1 MNPPNQ
7 KAAATLPL
15 VRCAVY
21 TRKSTE
27 EGLEQ
32 EFNSLDAQR
41 ESAEAFIR
49 SQAQEGWTCL
59 PARYDDGGF
68 TDGNME
74 RPALQRLLTDIVAG
88 KIDCVVTYKVD
99 RLSRSLLDF
108 AKMMETFEQHG
119 VSFVSITQQ
128 FNSATS
134 MGRLVLNVLLSFAQF
149 EREIIAERTRDKM
162 AATRR
167 KGKWSGGMPVLG
179 YDLDPRGRRLH
190 VNDDEAQRVR
200 AIFALYLEHQA
211 LLPVVQ
217 ELARRGWVSKC
228 WQTRH
233 GRQRGG
239 RPFTKTSLYR
249 LLTNVIYTGQ
259 VRYKDETH
267 DGEQPALIDADT
279 FERVQAL
286 LKSHGPELG
295 PPSLHR
301 FTALLKGL
309 LRCVCCDCAMTPA
322 HTTRKGGLRYRYYTC
337 VQAQKSGWQSCP
349 AKSIPAAPIEQLVL
363 EQIQRL
369 GRDPLLLEQ
378 MLTTVRQEDEARVA
392 EWEGERVGLERD
404 LLRGQ
409 GEIRKLLAE
418 VGSGVSGS
426 GAVTRLAALQARL
439 AQVEQRLA
447 RLRGQMET
455 LQQERLDEAA
465 AQEALTDLL
474 PAWNTMTPDEHARVV
489 RLLVSRPGR
498 VRPAAPCNEQAHPF
512 HGSKKSVAKVMAKC
526 QQVPV
531 AATGLVPRAA

>member
-1 MNPPNQ
+1 MNHPHK
-7 KAAATLPL
+7 KAATTLPL
-15 VRCAVY
+15 VRCAIY

-41 ESAEAFIR
+41 ESAQAFIR
-49 SQAQEGWTCL
+49 SQTHEGWTCL
-59 PARYDDGGF
+59 PERYDDGGF
-68 TDGNME
+68 TGGNME
-74 RPALQRLLTDIVAG
+74 RPALQRLLADIQDG

-167 KGKWSGGMPVLG
+167 KGKWSGGTPVLG
-179 YDLDPRGRRLH
+179 FDLDPRGRRLH
-190 VNDDEAQRVR
+190 VNEEEAARVR
-200 AIFALYLEHQA
+200 AIFALYLEHES

-217 ELARRGWVSKC
+217 ELARRGWVGKC

-249 LLTNVIYTGQ
+249 LLTNVLYAGK
-259 VRYKDETH
+259 VRYKEEIH
-267 DGEQPALIDADT
+267 DGEQPALIDAET
-279 FERVQAL
+279 FGRVQAL
-286 LKSHGPELG
+286 LRSHGPELG
-295 PPSLHR
+295 PPSVHR

-309 LRCVCCDCAMTPA
+309 LRCLPCDCAMTPS

-337 VQAQKSGWQSCP
+337 VQAQKNGWQTCP
-349 AKSIPAAPIEQLVL
+349 SKSIPAQAIEQLVVQ
-363 EQIQRL
+363 QIQRL
-369 GRDPLLLEQ
+369 GRDPLVLEKLLTQ
-378 MLTTVRQEDEARVA
+378 VRQQDDARVA
-392 EWEGERVGLERD
+392 QWEGERVGLERD

-409 GEIRKLLAE
+409 SEVRHLLAE
-418 VGSGVSGS
+418 VASGVSSG
-426 GAVTRLAALQARL
+426 GAVTRLAELQARL
-439 AQVEQRLA
+439 AHIEQRLA

-455 LQQERLDEAA
+455 LQQERLDQAA
-465 AQEALTDLL
+465 ANEALAGLVPT
-474 PAWNTMTPDEHARVV
+474 WERMTLAEQARVV
-489 RLLVSRPGR
+489 RLLVSRVDYDGQQGKASITFQPLGLKTLAGEMLGR
-498 VRPAAPCNEQAHPF
+498 NREEHSA
-512 HGSKKSVAKVMAKC
+512 
-526 QQVPV
+526 
-531 AATGLVPRAA
+531 

>member
-1 MNPPNQ
+1 MNPTS
-7 KAAATLPL
+7 KKSAATLPL
-15 VRCAVY
+15 VRCAIY

-49 SQAQEGWTCL
+49 SQSHEGWTCL
-59 PARYDDGGF
+59 ADRYDDGGF
-68 TDGNME
+68 TGGNME
-74 RPALQRLLTDIVAG
+74 RPALQRLLTDIAAG
-88 KIDCVVTYKVD
+88 KIDLVVCYKVD

-108 AKMMETFEQHG
+108 AKMMETFEQHS

-190 VNDDEAQRVR
+190 VNEGEAERVR

-217 ELARRGWVSKC
+217 ELACRGWVGKC
-228 WQTRH
+228 WQTRN
-233 GRQRGG
+233 GRQCGG

-249 LLTNVIYTGQ
+249 LLTNVLYAGK
-259 VRYKDETH
+259 VRYKDEIH
-267 DGEQPALIDADT
+267 DGEQPALIAADT
-279 FERVQAL
+279 FGRVQAL
-286 LKSHGPELG
+286 LKSHGPEVG
-295 PPSLHR
+295 PPSVHR

-309 LRCVCCDCAMTPA
+309 LRCVCCNCAMTPA

-337 VQAQKSGWQSCP
+337 VHAQKNGWQNCP
-349 AKSIPAAPIEQLVL
+349 SKSIPAGPIEQLVV

-369 GRDPLLLEQ
+369 GRDPLVLEQ
-378 MLTTVRQEDEARVA
+378 LLTTIRHKDEVRLA
-392 EWEGERVGLERD
+392 EWEGECVGLERD

-409 GEIRKLLAE
+409 SEVRKLLAE
-418 VGSGVSGS
+418 VSAGTSSS
-426 GAVTRLAALQARL
+426 GAVTRLAELQARR
-439 AQVEQRLA
+439 AQIEQRLA
-447 RLRGQMET
+447 RLRGQMEA
-455 LQQERLDEAA
+455 LQQERLDQLAV
-465 AQEALTDLL
+465 QEALSGLVPTWETL
-474 PAWNTMTPDEHARVV
+474 TPNEQARVV
-489 RLLVSRPGR
+489 RLLISQVDYDGKHGKASITFQTLGLKTLAGELLARQR
-498 VRPAAPCNEQAHPF
+498 EEQ
-512 HGSKKSVAKVMAKC
+512 
-526 QQVPV
+526 
-531 AATGLVPRAA
+531 RA

>member
-1 MNPPNQ
+1 MNQPNQ

-15 VRCAVY
+15 VRCAIY

-49 SQAQEGWTCL
+49 SQAHEGWTCL
-59 PARYDDGGF
+59 PDRYDDGGF
-68 TDGNME
+68 TGGNME
-74 RPALQRLLTDIVAG
+74 RPALQRLLTDIDAG
-88 KIDCVVTYKVD
+88 KIDLVVCYKVD

-108 AKMMETFEQHG
+108 AQMMATFEQQG
-119 VSFVSITQQ
+119 VSFVSVTQQ
-128 FNSATS
+128 FNTATS

-167 KGKWSGGMPVLG
+167 KGKWSGGTPVLG

-217 ELARRGWVSKC
+217 ELARRGWVGKR

-233 GRQRGG
+233 GRPRGG
-239 RPFTKTSLYR
+239 RPFDKTSLYR
-249 LLTNVIYTGQ
+249 LLTNVLYAGK
-259 VRYKDETH
+259 VRYKDEIH

-279 FERVQAL
+279 FGRVQAL
-286 LKSHGPELG
+286 LRSHGPEVG
-295 PPSLHR
+295 PPSLQR
-301 FTALLKGL
+301 FSALLKGL
-309 LRCVCCDCAMTPA
+309 LRCGACDCAMTPA

-337 VQAQKSGWQSCP
+337 VQAQKKGWQSCP
-349 AKSIPAAPIEQLVL
+349 CKSIPGQAIEQLVI

-369 GRDPLLLEQ
+369 GRDPLVLEQ
-378 MLTTVRQEDEARVA
+378 LVTQLRQQDETRVA
-392 EWEGERVGLERD
+392 EWENERVTLERD

-409 GEIRKLLAE
+409 SEVRKLLAE
-418 VGSGVSGS
+418 VRSGQSSGA
-426 GAVTRLAALQARL
+426 AVTRLAELQARL
-439 AQVEQRLA
+439 AQIEQRLA
-447 RLRGQMET
+447 RLRGQMEA

-465 AQEALTDLL
+465 AREALSGLL
-474 PAWNTMTPDEHARVV
+474 PAWEAMTPEEQARVV
-489 RLLVSRPGR
+489 RLLVARVDYDGQQGKASITFQPLGLKTLAGENLGR
-498 VRPAAPCNEQAHPF
+498 NREEQSA
-512 HGSKKSVAKVMAKC
+512 
-526 QQVPV
+526 
-531 AATGLVPRAA
+531 

>member
-1 MNPPNQ
+1 MNHPSN

-49 SQAQEGWTCL
+49 SQTHEGWTCL
-59 PARYDDGGF
+59 PERYDDGGF
-68 TDGNME
+68 TGGNME
-74 RPALQRLLTDIVAG
+74 RPALQRMLADIQSG
-88 KIDCVVTYKVD
+88 KIDLVCTYKVD

-108 AKMMETFEQHG
+108 AKMMETFERHG

-167 KGKWSGGMPVLG
+167 KGKWSGGTPVLG

-190 VNDDEAQRVR
+190 INDEEAIRVR

-217 ELARRGWVSKC
+217 ELARRGWVGKC

-249 LLTNVIYTGQ
+249 LLTNVLYAGKA
-259 VRYKDETH
+259 RYKNEIH

-279 FERVQAL
+279 YQRVQAL
-286 LKSHGPELG
+286 LRSHGPEIG
-295 PPSLHR
+295 PPSVQR

-309 LRCVCCDCAMTPA
+309 LRCAPCNCAMTPS

-337 VQAQKSGWQSCP
+337 VQAQKIGWQSCP
-349 AKSIPAAPIEQLVL
+349 SKSIPAQLIEQLVV

-369 GRDPLLLEQ
+369 GRDPLVLENLLTQ
-378 MLTTVRQEDEARVA
+378 VRQQDDTRVA
-392 EWEGERVGLERD
+392 QWEGERLGLERD

-409 GEIRKLLAE
+409 SEVRKLLAE
-418 VGSGVSGS
+418 VGAGAAAG
-426 GAVTRLAALQARL
+426 GAVTRLAELEARL

-447 RLRGQMET
+447 RLRGQMEA
-455 LQQERLDEAA
+455 LQQRLDEAA
-465 AQEALTDLL
+465 ATEALSGLL
-474 PAWNTMTPDEHARVV
+474 PAWEAMTPDEQARVV
-489 RLLVSRPGR
+489 RLLVER
-498 VRPAAPCNEQAHPF
+498 VDYDGQHGKAAITFQPL
-512 HGSKKSVAKVMAKC
+512 
-526 QQVPV
+526 
-531 AATGLVPRAA
+531 GLKTLAGERLDHHSEEHYA

>member
-1 MNPPNQ
+1 MNPPSK
-7 KAAATLPL
+7 KAPATLPL
-15 VRCAVY
+15 VRCAIY

-49 SQAQEGWTCL
+49 SQTHEGWTCL
-59 PARYDDGGF
+59 PTRYDDGGF
-68 TDGNME
+68 TGGNMQ
-74 RPALQRLLTDIVAG
+74 RPALQRLLADIAAG
-88 KIDCVVTYKVD
+88 KIDLVVTYKVD

-108 AKMMETFEQHG
+108 ARMMETFERHG

-167 KGKWSGGMPVLG
+167 KGKWSGGTPVLG

-190 VNDDEAQRVR
+190 VNEEEAQRVR
-200 AIFALYLEHQA
+200 AIFALYLEHEA

-217 ELARRGWVSKC
+217 ELARRGWVGKC

-233 GRQRGG
+233 GRHRGG
-239 RPFTKTSLYR
+239 RPFDKTSLYR
-249 LLTNVIYTGQ
+249 LLTNVIYAGK
-259 VRYKDETH
+259 VRYKDEIH
-267 DGEQPALIDADT
+267 PGEQPALIDPDT
-279 FERVQAL
+279 FGRVQAL
-286 LKSHGPELG
+286 LKSHGPEVG
-295 PPSLHR
+295 PPSVHR

-309 LRCVCCDCAMTPA
+309 LRCVPCGCAMTPS

-337 VQAQKSGWQSCP
+337 VQAQKSGWQTCP
-349 AKSIPAAPIEQLVL
+349 SQSIPAQPIEQLVV

-369 GRDPLLLEQ
+369 GRDPLVLQQ
-378 MLTTVRQEDEARVA
+378 MLTTVRQQDEARVG
-392 EWEGERVGLERD
+392 EWESERVSLERD

-409 GEIRKLLAE
+409 GEARKLLAE

-426 GAVTRLAALQARL
+426 GVVTRLAELQARL
-439 AQVEQRLA
+439 AQIEQRLA
-447 RLRGQMET
+447 RLRGQMEAW
-455 LQQERLDEAA
+455 QQERLDEAA
-465 AQEALTDLL
+465 VTAALSGLV
-474 PAWNTMTPDEHARVV
+474 PAWEAMTPDEQSRVV
-489 RLLVSRPGR
+489 RLLVSRVDYDGR
-498 VRPAAPCNEQAHPF
+498 QGKASIIFQPVGLKTLAGEMLGRPKEERSA
-512 HGSKKSVAKVMAKC
+512 
-526 QQVPV
+526 
-531 AATGLVPRAA
+531 